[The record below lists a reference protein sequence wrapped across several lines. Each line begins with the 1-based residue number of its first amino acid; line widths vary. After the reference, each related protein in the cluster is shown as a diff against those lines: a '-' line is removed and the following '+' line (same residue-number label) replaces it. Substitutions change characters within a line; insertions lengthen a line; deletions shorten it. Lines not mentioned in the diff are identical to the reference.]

1 MQVSN
6 GAEETFVEHV
16 CRNIREA
23 VKREILRF
31 KHKCRLALTFKNG
44 MTIRF
49 SWTFPYEQFPDMQP
63 EIWQTL
69 QEAGFTTRERG
80 KAS

>member
-1 MQVSN
+1 MEISKI
-6 GAEETFVEHV
+6 AEETFTEHV
-16 CRNIREA
+16 CRNIHEA

-31 KHKCRLALTFKNG
+31 KHKCRLILTYKNG

-49 SWTFPYEQFPDMQP
+49 YWIFPFEQFPDEQP

-69 QEAGFTTRERG
+69 QEVGFTIRG